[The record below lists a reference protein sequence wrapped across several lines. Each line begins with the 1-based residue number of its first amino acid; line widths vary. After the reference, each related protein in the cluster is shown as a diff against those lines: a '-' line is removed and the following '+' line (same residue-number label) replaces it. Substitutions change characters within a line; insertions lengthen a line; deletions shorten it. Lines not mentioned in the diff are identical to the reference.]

1 MRLVNFVEI
10 SFLVGWNFWCL
21 RFVLVFSYVFFVWV
35 CFVYLVVFGTAY
47 VNYDLIFSLVENS
60 LFGDKSHIFQDPIFH
75 FHDGRKSKQPVGGG
89 SHSPVGVPDFVAG
102 LQKSEKKIE
111 PRKSTKKKKNRPP
124 FRAEFFSTPLRREGL
139 CRDTSCFMVFWQI
152 FIGVVFFWGKNNLDD
167 SQAKRFRSP
176 NSRGLIVRQVLTYAQ
191 PLTITIWN
199 ETFRV

>member
-1 MRLVNFVEI
+1 M
-10 SFLVGWNFWCL
+10 
-21 RFVLVFSYVFFVWV
+21 LVFSYVFFVWV

-111 PRKSTKKKKNRPP
+111 PRKSTKKKKKTDRRLGLNFFHP
-124 FRAEFFSTPLRREGL
+124 FTEGG
-139 CRDTSCFMVFWQI
+139 SM
-152 FIGVVFFWGKNNLDD
+152 
-167 SQAKRFRSP
+167 
-176 NSRGLIVRQVLTYAQ
+176 
-191 PLTITIWN
+191 
-199 ETFRV
+199 